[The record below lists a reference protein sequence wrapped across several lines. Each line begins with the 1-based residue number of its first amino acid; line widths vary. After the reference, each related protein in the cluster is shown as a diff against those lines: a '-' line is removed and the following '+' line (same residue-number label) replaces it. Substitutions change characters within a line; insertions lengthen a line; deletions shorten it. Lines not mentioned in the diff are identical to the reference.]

1 MMKHISPFLFS
12 LLLFLLSSRIFAT
25 ETWRE
30 HSYDVQHYRIDVRF
44 DVKKGLVF
52 GSTSIIIKS
61 LRNNLNHISLDAREF
76 DVSAL
81 LLNGQQVDTFTVT
94 QNSIDIRLGRTFK
107 RDSLFQVTVNYR
119 CQPERGLYFLYPDS
133 ANPNQPLQVW
143 SQGEGQDNHFWFPC
157 YDAPNDKA
165 TMEMSVEVDSGL
177 TAVSN
182 GVLAG
187 QIERGAKNIF
197 YYRFDQPTPAYLISL
212 IVGRY
217 VQYEQKYKDIPVEY
231 FVYPRYSKEDALRS
245 FGRTPDMITFFSE
258 YTGFDYPY
266 PKYAQTLIS
275 DFMYSGMENISATTL
290 TDRTMHDT
298 RAHLDFESDGLVA
311 HELAHQWF
319 GDLVTCR
326 DWNDM
331 WLNEGFATYFTD
343 LYYEHW
349 KGASEFHYRVWRRDQ
364 LPVIRAE
371 MKKPRT
377 LSARHPWGV
386 YIKGAS
392 VLHMLRTYMGDDLFR
407 AGVQDYLQRHAFG
420 NAETS
425 DLRQALEDASGYNLY
440 DFFRQWV
447 YGSGIPRF
455 QVQAEYKAGKD
466 SLVLHIRQVQD
477 SASVRPVFKVHLKV
491 GVKTGRRYQEFPL
504 HITQRKQTVAWHVSR
519 EPKMIV
525 FDAGQ
530 NILKTLEF
538 DQPYGRWLEQYRHA
552 PNLADRLQALEYLL
566 RDSSAANYRSLVNAL
581 FKTISNS
588 KEFYGLRLESLR
600 ALSQMHGSK
609 MIASKKNIVAVLLKT
624 LKREPNAKVRRQLI
638 TTTGLYG
645 GKQAVKTIERYFK
658 NDSSY
663 AVQAA
668 ALNALCRMDS
678 SKAFSYIQQGLQM
691 DSHDNQIRAAALR
704 CLRYVPDSLALSTA
718 RAYLFYGTHPRLRY
732 EAVRLLSALAK
743 KNNEDA
749 KKLLLTVIKER
760 REQNRYRPLS
770 LAIRTLTGLKDLR
783 LRPLVREIS
792 TEHVNRYLK
801 SSAQWSF
808 KKLLPLEEA
817 VAEPVPG
824 KSKRSSLPENV
835 H

>member
-1 MMKHISPFLFS
+1 MMKRISPYLFS
-12 LLLFLLSSRIFAT
+12 LIIFLLSSRIFAT

-30 HSYDVQHYRIDVRF
+30 HSYDVQHYRIDLRF
-44 DVKKGLVF
+44 DVEKGLVF

-76 DVSAL
+76 DVNAL
-81 LLNGQQVDTFTVT
+81 LLNGQAVDTFTVT
-94 QNSIDIRLGRTFK
+94 QNSIDIQLGKRFN
-107 RDSLFQVTVNYR
+107 RDSSFQVTVSYQ
-119 CQPERGLYFLYPDS
+119 CQPERGLYFSRPGS
-133 ANPNQPLQVW
+133 ANPDQSLQVW

-187 QIERGAKNIF
+187 QIERHGKNIF

-212 IVGRY
+212 IVGKY
-217 VQYEQKYKDIPVEY
+217 VRYEQKYKNIPVEY
-231 FVYPRYSKEDALRS
+231 FVYPRYTKEDVLRS
-245 FGRTPDMITFFSE
+245 FGRTPDMLAFFSQ

-290 TDRTMHDT
+290 TDRTMHDK
-298 RAHLDFESDGLVA
+298 RAHLDFESDGLMA

-326 DWNDM
+326 DWDDT

-343 LYYEHW
+343 LYYERW
-349 KGASEFHYRVWRRDQ
+349 KGEKEFRYRVWRRDQ
-364 LPVIRAE
+364 SRVIRAE
-371 MKKPRT
+371 MQKPRM
-377 LSARHPWGV
+377 LSAKHPWGV

-392 VLHMLRTYMGDDLFR
+392 VLHMLRTYLGDDLFR
-407 AGVQDYLQRHAFG
+407 VGVKIYLRRHAFG

-440 DFFRQWV
+440 NFFQQWV
-447 YGSGIPRF
+447 YGAGIPRF
-455 QVQAEYKAGKD
+455 KVRAEYRASKD

-491 GVKTGRRYQEFPL
+491 GVKAGRRYREFPL
-504 HITQRKQTVAWHVSR
+504 YINERKQTVALHVGR
-519 EPKMIV
+519 KPKMIV

-530 NILKTLEF
+530 NILKTLDF
-538 DQPYGRWLEQYRHA
+538 DQPYARWLEQYRHA
-552 PNLADRLQALEYLL
+552 PNLADRLQAVEYLL
-566 RDSSAANYRSLVNAL
+566 SDSSKANYRLFVKAL
-581 FKTISNS
+581 FQTIANPKS
-588 KEFYGLRLESLR
+588 FYGLRLESLN
-600 ALSQMHGSK
+600 ALSKLHGSG
-609 MIASKKNIVAVLLKT
+609 MIPAKKKITAALLKA
-624 LKREPNAKVRRQLI
+624 LKREDNAKVRRQLI
-638 TTTGLYG
+638 TTAGLYAAKEDAKIIG
-645 GKQAVKTIERYFK
+645 RYFK

-668 ALNALCRMDS
+668 ALDALCRVDRS
-678 SKAFSYIQQGLQM
+678 GAFSYITQGLQK
-691 DSHDNQIRAAALR
+691 DSYDEQIRAAALR
-704 CLRYVPDSLALSTA
+704 CLRYVPDSLALNTA
-718 RAYLFYGTHPRLRY
+718 KSYVFYGTHPRLRY
-732 EAVRLLSALAK
+732 EAVRAISALAK
-743 KNNEDA
+743 KNNEQA
-749 KKLLLTVIKER
+749 KQLLLAVISER

-770 LAIRTLTGLKDLR
+770 LAIRTLTELKDLR

-801 SSAQWSF
+801 SSAQWAF
-808 KKLLPLEEA
+808 KKSVAWEEESGTPA
-817 VAEPVPG
+817 KE
-824 KSKRSSLPENV
+824 K
-835 H
+835 